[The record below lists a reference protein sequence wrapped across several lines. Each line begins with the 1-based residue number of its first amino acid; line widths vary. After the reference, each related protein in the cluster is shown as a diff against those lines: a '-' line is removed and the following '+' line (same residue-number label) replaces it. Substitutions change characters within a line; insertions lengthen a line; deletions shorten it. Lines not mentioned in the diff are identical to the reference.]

1 MSNIVKSL
9 ALARRAIALLEAIPY
24 SVVVLPARI
33 ATFSVFFRS
42 GLVKIADWDA
52 TIHLVQEEYKVPLL
66 PPEFAAHMAATMELG
81 LSSLVLVGLF
91 SRLSVLGLLG
101 MVGVIQIFVEP
112 MGWPDHIQWLAFMI
126 FILWRGPG
134 VFSLDQALAR
144 YFFSRGPQSSR
155 DNCL

>member
-1 MSNIVKSL
+1 MSRLASPI
-9 ALARRAIALLEAIPY
+9 ALAERVTDFLDRIPY
-24 SVVVLPARI
+24 SLVVLPARI

-52 TIHLVQEEYKVPLL
+52 TLVLFREEYKVPLL
-66 PPEFAAHMAATMELG
+66 PPDIAAHMAAGMELG

-101 MVGVIQIFVEP
+101 MVAVIQLFVEP
-112 MGWPDHIQWLAFMI
+112 AGWPDHIQWMGFML

-134 VFSLDQALAR
+134 ALSLDHLLAR
-144 YFFSRGPQSSR
+144 RLFGRTRP
-155 DNCL
+155 